1 MHSKPNPASE
11 PILAYR
17 IGDKLYLDITDRCT
31 LRCRF
36 CPKCRNAP
44 QVHRFDLSLGRP
56 PAVTD
61 IIAAIDAPAAYR
73 EVVFCGFGEPTMRL
87 KPLLQTAAH
96 ITSRGGGGRIR
107 LNTDGLA
114 NKVHKRNVLPQL
126 AQHID
131 AVSVSMN
138 AHC

>member
-1 MHSKPNPASE
+1 MHSKANPASE

-36 CPKCRNAP
+36 CPKHRGAP
-44 QVHRFDLSLGRP
+44 QVHSFDLSLGRP

-73 EVVFCGFGEPTMRL
+73 EVVFCGFGEATMRL
-87 KPLLQTAAH
+87 KPLL
-96 ITSRGGGGRIR
+96 
-107 LNTDGLA
+107 
-114 NKVHKRNVLPQL
+114 
-126 AQHID
+126 
-131 AVSVSMN
+131 
-138 AHC
+138 